1 MLSRPEKLATAKT
14 WSESGSVAISL
25 SSVRGM
31 FLPMPMEKRVMPA
44 LRALEAWMAV
54 SEGSLET
61 PSERSTPM
69 LVTVGRSPLEEV
81 NMVFLRYS
89 KAPPAGR
96 RV

>member
-14 WSESGSVAISL
+14 WSESGSVAISF

-44 LRALEAWMAV
+44 LRALEAWMA
-54 SEGSLET
+54 ET

-69 LVTVGRSPLEEV
+69 LVTVGRSPFEEA

-89 KAPPAGR
+89 KAPPVGR
-96 RV
+96 KV